1 MAEACK
7 YIIQESKNKKSVFS
21 ELDYKYAKALKKAVK
36 YAQKIDP
43 EAFRIHSKGR
53 GILCKR

>member
-1 MAEACK
+1 MEEACK
-7 YIIQESKNKKSVFS
+7 YITQNKNKKSIFTD
-21 ELDYKYAKALKKAVK
+21 LDYKYAKALKKATKIAK
-36 YAQKIDP
+36 YIDP